1 MGSYNYKAKSCAWDP
16 VHEYCL
22 GRAKETPT
30 CLEVK
35 LSKNVT
41 SLCSCTPVLH
51 LAAGDLNEKD
61 FSKNLC
67 ELLGKNCGG
76 MYIEVD
82 LLNGDGEKRLIS
94 LVSKVLE
101 LFDQRLLV
109 CLVTEKDSLVDAFS
123 ILVEGS
129 FDFVLK
135 KVKSVGIESVF
146 DRGEESLAKK
156 TRRGLDDDDDMML
169 ERKNDSLEAKIVLL
183 ETEYCELESSHEKL
197 KEELRECKK
206 SNLELEN
213 EVQSKNSLLGNYE
226 GKVKQLQSA
235 CIGQETLANEHLED
249 RNYHMK
255 QVEIEREK
263 VLELSLKLSEN
274 ESTIAELEKECT
286 RLKEELVAIKSKT
299 KCKSYVETRK
309 DVVISAISDYS
320 NIDIIDVQSRIR
332 FNQELH
338 PYAGSIEILHRSVNK
353 LLCEEVYQLMND
365 KSVHCK
371 VKVVRG
377 SFAAS
382 KSLSTFEGV
391 AGSKKKAKINAF
403 DNFLVL
409 LLSLQ

>member
-1 MGSYNYKAKSCAWDP
+1 M
-16 VHEYCL
+16 
-22 GRAKETPT
+22 

-35 LSKNVT
+35 LSKKVT

-67 ELLGKNCGG
+67 ELLGKNCGS

-82 LLNGDGEKRLIS
+82 LLSGDGAKRLIS

-109 CLVTEKDSLVDAFS
+109 CLVTEKDSLVDAYSNF
-123 ILVEGS
+123 VEGS
-129 FDFVLK
+129 FDFELK
-135 KVKSVGIESVF
+135 RVKSVGIESVF
-146 DRGEESLAKK
+146 DRVEKPLSKK
-156 TRRGLDDDDDMML
+156 TRRGLDDEDDDDMLL

-183 ETEYCELESSHEKL
+183 ETEYCELESKHEKL
-197 KEELRECKK
+197 KEELRECHK
-206 SNLELEN
+206 SNSELET
-213 EVQSKNSLLGNYE
+213 EVQSKKSLLGNYE
-226 GKVKQLQSA
+226 AKIKQLQSA
-235 CIGQETLANEHLED
+235 CIDQETVANEHLED

-274 ESTIAELEKECT
+274 QSTIEELGKECT
-286 RLKEELVAIKSKT
+286 RLKEELVAIKSNT
-299 KCKSYVETRK
+299 NFKSNVEFRK
-309 DVVISAISDYS
+309 DVVTSAFSDYS
-320 NIDIIDVQSRIR
+320 NFDIIDIQSRIR

-338 PYAGSIEILHRSVNK
+338 PYAGSIEILHRSVKK

-377 SFAAS
+377 SFTAS

-403 DNFLVL
+403 DKFLVL